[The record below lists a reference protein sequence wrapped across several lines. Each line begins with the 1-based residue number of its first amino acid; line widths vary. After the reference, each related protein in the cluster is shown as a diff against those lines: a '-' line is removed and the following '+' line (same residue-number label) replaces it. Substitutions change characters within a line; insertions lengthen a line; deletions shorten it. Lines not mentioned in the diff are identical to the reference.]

1 MMKRLFILLFCVCS
15 LTILLLSCA
24 KVRSY
29 RDDVSINEL
38 SEIPN
43 ALDNEYQMDRSDVL
57 EDYILLPDYVAEHA
71 VFYKKEPTVLD
82 EIGLFRVTG
91 ENAEHLAKLLKED
104 YLLKSYDKNH
114 TFYDSYMPKE
124 TKKLADAEVRT
135 FGNYVVYAILSE
147 GDKALLFE
155 VMEKALTAA

>member
-1 MMKRLFILLFCVCS
+1 MMKRLFILLFCFCS

-24 KVRSY
+24 KARSY

-38 SEIPN
+38 SEIQN
-43 ALDNEYQMDRSDVL
+43 ALNREYLIDSTDL
-57 EDYILLPDYVAEHA
+57 LADYISLPDYVTEHT
-71 VFYKKEPTVLD
+71 VLYKKEPTVLD
-82 EIGLFRVTG
+82 EIGFFHVTG
-91 ENAEHLAKLLKED
+91 ENAEHLAKLIKED
-104 YLLKSYDKNH
+104 YLLKSYEKNH

-147 GDKALLFE
+147 SDKALLFE
-155 VMEKALTAA
+155 AMEKALTTA